1 MQVRSL
7 GLEDPLEEENGN
19 PLQYSCLE
27 NPMERGACRAIVHGV
42 AEFDTTE
49 ATEHS
54 THSTG
59 SVHVTSRHITS
70 CHVTS
75 RHATGRPRG
84 KKRCLSSV
92 FKRRVTVGLGL
103 EERTFQEYETKCV
116 ETRKTFKNICY
127 GV

>member
-59 SVHVTSRHITS
+59 SVHVTSRH
-70 CHVTS
+70 VTS
-75 RHATGRPRG
+75 RHATPRHATGRPRG

>member
-1 MQVRSL
+1 MQVRFL

-27 NPMERGACRAIVHGV
+27 NPMERGAWRAMVHGV

-54 THSTG
+54 THSTW
-59 SVHVTSRHITS
+59 SVHVTSR
-70 CHVTS
+70 HVTS

-116 ETRKTFKNICY
+116 ETRKTFRNICY

>member
-59 SVHVTSRHITS
+59 SVHVMSR
-70 CHVTS
+70 HVTS
-75 RHATGRPRG
+75 RHATGRPQG

-92 FKRRVTVGLGL
+92 FKRRVTVGLGV

>member
-70 CHVTS
+70 RHVTS

>member
-27 NPMERGACRAIVHGV
+27 NPMERGACRALVHGV

-54 THSTG
+54 THSIG
-59 SVHVTSRHITS
+59 SVHVTSRH
-70 CHVTS
+70 VTS
-75 RHATGRPRG
+75 RHATPRHATGRPRG